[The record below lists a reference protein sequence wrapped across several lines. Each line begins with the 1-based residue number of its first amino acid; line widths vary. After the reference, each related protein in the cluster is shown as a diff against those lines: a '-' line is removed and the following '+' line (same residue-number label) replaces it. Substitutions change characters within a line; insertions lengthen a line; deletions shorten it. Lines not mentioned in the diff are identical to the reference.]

1 MKAMRAHQF
10 GGPEQLRLEDAP
22 DPQVQAGQ
30 VQIRVRAAGIN
41 PADLVRL
48 SGRLQP
54 LALPYIPGTDVCGE
68 VETVGAGV
76 THVKPGDRVFGRTAA
91 GGYAEKTCLA
101 ASEAMLLPANL
112 SFDEGAA
119 IPIPFYTAY
128 RAVHH
133 KAALKAG
140 ETVLISA
147 GGGGV
152 GVAAIQLA
160 KLAGAR
166 VLTTV
171 GSADKAER
179 TRALGADVTIN
190 YKAQDFAAEV
200 QKVTDGKGVNV
211 IIENVASDNLAKDL
225 AIIARDGRIIVIG
238 TGTGKG
244 PDGSFAVMHALM
256 KDVNILGM
264 SLVNAGPVIAEM
276 ATALTPLFA
285 AGKLKSIISKS
296 YPLADAQLALA
307 DLVAGRVFGKLVL
320 HP

>member
-22 DPQVQAGQ
+22 EPQVQAGQ
-30 VQIRVRAAGIN
+30 VLIRVRAAGLN

-48 SGRLQP
+48 SGRLG
-54 LALPYIPGTDVCGE
+54 ALPLPYTPGTDVCGE
-68 VETVGAGV
+68 IEEVGSGV
-76 THVKPGDRVFGRTAA
+76 SHVKKGDRVFGRALT

-101 ASEAMLLPANL
+101 ASEAMPLPANL
-112 SFDEGAA
+112 SFLEGAA

-128 RAVHH
+128 RALHH
-133 KAALKAG
+133 KAKVAAG

-171 GSADKAER
+171 GSTEKAAR
-179 TRALGADVTIN
+179 TRELGADVAIN
-190 YKAQDFAAEV
+190 YKEQDFAEEAR
-200 QKVTDGKGVNV
+200 KYTDGKGVNV
-211 IIENVASDNLAKDL
+211 IIENVATDNLKKDL
-225 AIIARDGRIIVIG
+225 EIIARDGRIILIG

-244 PDGSFAVMHALM
+244 PEGQFAIMHALM
-256 KDVNILGM
+256 KDVNLLGM
-264 SLVNAGPVIAEM
+264 SLVNAGPAVPEM
-276 ATALTPLFA
+276 AAALTNLFT
-285 AGKLKSIISKS
+285 AGKLKAIVSKT
-296 YPLADAQLALA
+296 YPLVDAPQALA
-307 DLVAGRVFGKLVL
+307 DLVAGRVFGKLAL
-320 HP
+320 QP